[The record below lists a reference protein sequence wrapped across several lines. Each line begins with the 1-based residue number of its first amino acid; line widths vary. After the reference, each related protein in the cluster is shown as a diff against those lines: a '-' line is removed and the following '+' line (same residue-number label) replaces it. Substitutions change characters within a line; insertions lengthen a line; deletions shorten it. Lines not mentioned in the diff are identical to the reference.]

1 MRFSIIFLLYFGD
14 VHIIFLFFA
23 KPFLL
28 CKKYLRSIPNSLS
41 NLKLFIL
48 MLLLLLLPTVY
59 RLIALIPLFPLFPY
73 PLIAP
78 YSPLFPYLNAF
89 FNNFFQYF
97 GDLHIIFLFIC

>member
-28 CKKYLRSIPNSLS
+28 CKKYLRSIPNSLF

-48 MLLLLLLPTVY
+48 MHFSIIFL
-59 RLIALIPLFPLFPY
+59 
-73 PLIAP
+73 
-78 YSPLFPYLNAF
+78 
-89 FNNFFQYF
+89 QYF
-97 GDLHIIFLFIC
+97 GDLYMVQLSYEVNYPKGGYLMVGTQRRLVSEGE